1 MKQTLIA
8 AAAALACASAFSQT
22 PSVTLYG
29 VMDVGYTHAKGDVS
43 SWRGLASNR
52 NTSSRIG
59 FRGAEDLGGGLK
71 ASFVL
76 EADVLADSGAGVTTP
91 LPGWSSTDN
100 KTGAATGG
108 LQFNRISTV
117 GLAGSF
123 GEVTFGRYYT
133 PTFLVDAVY
142 DPFGQNGVGISLIT
156 GTSVFY
162 VPVGSVN
169 HLRASNMI
177 LYTTPNMDGFTGMV
191 GYAPSEAASN
201 LPKDGAH
208 TSFKVGYAKGP
219 ISVDIAS
226 GRTTLASVGDL
237 KTTSI
242 GGAYDFGAI
251 RPMFEASE
259 DKLGAAGANGR
270 KRGLM
275 LGAQIPVGP
284 GQIRFSMARVS
295 KTSNIITEGRARQ
308 LSIGYVHN
316 LSKRTALFATF
327 TTIRNSNYV
336 NGGASGYSVGNA
348 GVSPNG
354 SVKAQ
359 DFGIRHVF

>member
-1 MKQTLIA
+1 MKRTLAA
-8 AAAALACASAFSQT
+8 AAAALACASAVSQT
-22 PSVTLYG
+22 SSVTLYG
-29 VMDVGYTHAKGDVS
+29 VMDVGYTHSKGDVS
-43 SWRGLASNR
+43 SWNGLASNR
-52 NTSSRIG
+52 NMSSRIG
-59 FRGAEDLGGGLK
+59 LRGAEDLGSGLK
-71 ASFVL
+71 ANFVL

-100 KTGAATGG
+100 KTGAANGG

-117 GLAGSF
+117 GLSGSF

-133 PTFLVDAVY
+133 PTFLVDAIY
-142 DPFGQNGVGISLIT
+142 DPFGQNGVGISLLT

-177 LYTTPNMDGFTGMV
+177 LYTTPNLNGFTGMV
-191 GYAPSEAASN
+191 GYAPSEATGN
-201 LPKDGAH
+201 QPKDGAH

-219 ISVDIAS
+219 ASVDIAA

-242 GGAYDFGAI
+242 GGSYDFGVI

-270 KRGLM
+270 KRGFM
-275 LGAQIPVGP
+275 VGAQAPVGP
-284 GQIRFSMARVS
+284 GQIRFSLARVS
-295 KTSNIITEGRARQ
+295 KTSDTITEGRARQ

-316 LSKRTALFATF
+316 LSKRTALFATYS
-327 TTIRNSNYV
+327 TVRNSNYV
-336 NGGASGYSVGNA
+336 NAGASGYSVGNA

-359 DFGIRHVF
+359 DFGIRHIF